1 VSRCFRLSRFASR
14 FVPIFRC
21 STIKV
26 ADEIELPGV
35 PPTIGYVSL
44 NQYSIEQIADMLI
57 KKLRS

>member
-1 VSRCFRLSRFASR
+1 VFA
-14 FVPIFRC
+14 VVEW
-21 STIKV
+21 V